1 MATTKRK
8 KENAKLLPMELPRA
22 PRNLRAFE
30 QGRMFRL
37 RLPPDLSE
45 DIEKEAVASGK
56 PQNRII
62 MDRLAREMSNNAT
75 VTQASLNA
83 HMADL
88 LARYGARISSLEY
101 GEDLI
106 AAAEAVVN
114 AEPGALAAK
123 VDKLRI
129 ALRAVRSIKQ
139 K

>member
-1 MATTKRK
+1 MATAKRK
-8 KENAKLLPMELPRA
+8 RVQEKLPMEL

-30 QGRMFRL
+30 HGRMFRL
-37 RLPPDLSE
+37 RLPPDLSA
-45 DIEKEAVASGK
+45 DIEKEAYDTGL

-62 MDRLAREMSNNAT
+62 LNRLAREMQNDAT

-101 GEDLI
+101 GEDLLQ
-106 AAAEAVVN
+106 AAEGVVN
-114 AEPGALAAK
+114 ATTAELQAK
-123 VDKLRI
+123 VDKLRV

-139 K
+139 Q